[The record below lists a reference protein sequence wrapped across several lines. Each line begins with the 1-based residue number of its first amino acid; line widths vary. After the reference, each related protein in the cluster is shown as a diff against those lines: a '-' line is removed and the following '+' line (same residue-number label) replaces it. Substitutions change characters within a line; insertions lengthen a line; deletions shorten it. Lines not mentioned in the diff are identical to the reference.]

1 MKRRIAEFLRGRRRV
16 AVISHA
22 DPDGDAVGAAL
33 GLATLLEG
41 AGVRADAVLP
51 GGVPRLYSFVPGAER
66 VLASPSPALAE
77 ADAFVVIDATAPSRL
92 GGLEGALLPGV
103 PVVNID
109 HHPDNTRF
117 GDLCWVDASAC
128 AAALLVLELAEDAGW
143 RISVDA
149 AACLYVGIVTDTGR
163 FTFANADARALSAAA
178 RLAELGASPHA
189 IASRVYERASA
200 ASLRL
205 LARALAT
212 LDVADGG
219 RVASI
224 HVTRDMLAETGA
236 SPEDADG
243 FSAYP
248 RFIEGVR
255 VGLFFREAEGGTV
268 KVSFR
273 SNEGVDIHGVAGRF
287 GGGGHARASGA
298 RVPGPIEAAK
308 ENVVG
313 AVSEHLRTLGG

>member
-1 MKRRIAEFLRGRRRV
+1 MKRRIAEFLLRRKGV

-33 GLATLLEG
+33 GLATVLEG
-41 AGVRADAVLP
+41 AGIPARAVLP
-51 GGVPRLYSFVPGAER
+51 GGVPRLYSFVPGAGR
-66 VLASPSPALAE
+66 VLPTLAAARE
-77 ADAFVVIDATAPSRL
+77 APDAVVVIDATSPSRL
-92 GGLEGALLPGV
+92 GAESALPAGV

-117 GDLCWVDASAC
+117 GELCWVDPSAC
-128 AAALLVLELAEDAGW
+128 AAALLVLELAEEVGWGVSAG
-143 RISVDA
+143 A
-149 AACLYVGIVTDTGR
+149 ATCLYVGVVTDTGR
-163 FTFANADARALSAAA
+163 FTFSNSDARALAAAA

-189 IASRVYERASA
+189 IAARVYERASA
-200 ASLRL
+200 ASFRL

-212 LDVADGG
+212 LDLADGG

-236 SPEDADG
+236 APEDADG

-248 RFIEGVR
+248 RFVDGVK
-255 VGLFFREAEGGTV
+255 VGLFFREVEGGAV

-298 RVPGPIEAAK
+298 RVPGPLEAAK
-308 ENVVG
+308 QVVVR
-313 AVSEHLRTLGG
+313 AVSQHLRGLGG